1 MTIKILMFYEIQHS
15 EKHYIVKIFLSMMLV
30 ISHGYFSAMIL
41 YLSSQSCLW
50 SGFFC
55 NYFEK
60 TKIKIKSISN
70 LYTFF
75 WFFETKYVD
84 SDFICCLKGNTY
96 TMNVVNELINRFC
109 SCIHGILSKFI

>member
-1 MTIKILMFYEIQHS
+1 MTIKILIFYEIQHS
-15 EKHYIVKIFLSMMLV
+15 EKYYIIKIFLSMMLV
-30 ISHGYFSAMIL
+30 ISRGYFSAMIL

-50 SGFFC
+50 SVFFH

-60 TKIKIKSISN
+60 TKIKIKSSFKFVYF
-70 LYTFF
+70 LC
-75 WFFETKYVD
+75 FFETKYVD